1 MRWLPISTCALVS
14 CVVWGAQL
22 GCTAR
27 ALAPPED
34 AGLDASRDFGHD
46 LGLDLAPDLSI
57 FDFAGQDLARNLC
70 PAGTNFI
77 YTIDANTTL
86 SRFSPASGAFFDVGT
101 IACPTMLGGSPN
113 SMAVDRQGN
122 AWVNYSSGELFRL
135 LTQTLTC
142 TSTPFPPGQAGEPW
156 GMSFAE
162 NTPGSTDETLFIAET
177 ETGSATLAQLNV
189 TSFALSNEV
198 GIQGDGT
205 QPELTGDDQANL
217 FGFFPGSAPPF
228 IARINKQTGAL
239 DRTLTLGPLAGSP
252 EAWGMA
258 AYQGSFYVFLQ
269 RQGDQST
276 NVYRV
281 DAMTGA
287 LNVVVNDTG
296 REIVGVGVATC
307 AGNGLDGP

>member
-1 MRWLPISTCALVS
+1 MRWSPISTYALS
-14 CVVWGAQL
+14 LCVVWGAQL

-34 AGLDASRDFGHD
+34 GGLDFAHNRD
-46 LGLDLAPDLSI
+46 LGDLGPDLLSFDLAGD
-57 FDFAGQDLARNLC
+57 DFARNLC
-70 PAGTNFI
+70 PAGANFI

-86 SRFSPASGAFFDVGT
+86 SRFSPATGAFFDVGA
-101 IACPTMLGGSPN
+101 IDCPTVLDGSPN
-113 SMAVDRQGN
+113 SMAVDREGN

-162 NTPGSTDETLFIAET
+162 DTPGSLAETLFIAET
-177 ETGSATLAQLNV
+177 ETGSATLARLNL

-198 GIQGDGT
+198 AIQGDGT

-217 FGFFPGSAPPF
+217 FGFFPASNPPF
-228 IARINKQTGAL
+228 ISRINKQTGAL
-239 DRTLTLGPLAGSP
+239 DRTLSLELLAGSP
-252 EAWGMA
+252 QAWGMA
-258 AYQGSFYVFLQ
+258 AYQGSFYVFLE
-269 RQGDQST
+269 RQDDQST
-276 NVYRV
+276 SVYRI

-287 LNVVVNDTG
+287 LSTVVSDTG
-296 REIVGVGVATC
+296 RTIVGVGVATC